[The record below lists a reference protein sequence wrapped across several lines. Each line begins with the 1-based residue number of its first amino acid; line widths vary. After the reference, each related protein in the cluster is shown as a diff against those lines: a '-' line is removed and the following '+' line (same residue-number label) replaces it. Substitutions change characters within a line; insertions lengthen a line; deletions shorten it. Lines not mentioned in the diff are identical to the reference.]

1 MRRALIT
8 RRIRSKPRPPQTRRP
23 RLMQRRTRANK
34 NPGVRGHREARVRD
48 RRDDQA
54 RSSGDRRGRESR
66 AGSNDEN
73 GLPAGGRRTVRGR
86 ETSGG
91 GDHPRAGRGGAD
103 DHHHVALQHRSGG
116 APVGQSLDLSAAV
129 SPEGAW
135 TVTQVTRRARAVV
148 EGGLL
153 PLWVRGEISGFKAWQ
168 SGHWYFALRDRSAQI
183 RCVMFQKDNR
193 RLPAPPQDGMQVFLF
208 ARPTVWEEKG
218 EFRLTVVDLLSTEA
232 GGLWQLAFEKAKA
245 ALAKDGLLDP
255 ARKRA
260 LPRYPLRIA
269 VVTSPD
275 GAALRDI
282 IAVTARRWPV
292 AELLVLPTRVQGE
305 GAEQEICAALA
316 LLCRV
321 EGLDVA
327 IIGRGG
333 GSREDLWTF
342 NHERVARAVAALP
355 VPVISAVGH
364 ETDVT
369 LCDLVA
375 DLRAPTPS
383 AAAEAATP
391 DRDDVL
397 VELAHLGAR
406 LARGLAGR
414 SGRVAER
421 LDRTFDRLTGTL
433 ERRLERLREARARL
447 TAAEAQVKQV
457 LSDQAGHLKVEDFD
471 G

>member
-1 MRRALIT
+1 M
-8 RRIRSKPRPPQTRRP
+8 
-23 RLMQRRTRANK
+23 
-34 NPGVRGHREARVRD
+34 
-48 RRDDQA
+48 
-54 RSSGDRRGRESR
+54 
-66 AGSNDEN
+66 
-73 GLPAGGRRTVRGR
+73 
-86 ETSGG
+86 
-91 GDHPRAGRGGAD
+91 
-103 DHHHVALQHRSGG
+103 
-116 APVGQSLDLSAAV
+116 GQSLDLFAAI

-148 EGGLL
+148 EAGLA
-153 PLWVRGEISGFKAWQ
+153 PLWVRGEVSGFKAWQ
-168 SGHWYFALRDRSAQI
+168 SGHWYFALRDRTAQL

-193 RLPAPPQDGMQVFLF
+193 RLPAPPADGMQVFVF
-208 ARPTVWEEKG
+208 ARPTLWEEKG
-218 EFRLTVVDLLSTEA
+218 EFRLTVLDLLSTEA
-232 GGLWQLAFEKAKA
+232 GGLWQVAFEKAKA

-255 ARKRA
+255 ARKRR
-260 LPRYPLRIA
+260 LPPYPGRIA

-282 IAVTARRWPV
+282 IAVATRRWPL
-292 AELLVLPTRVQGE
+292 AQLLVVPTRVQGD
-305 GAEQEICAALA
+305 GAEREIRGALA
-316 LLCRV
+316 LVTRLQ
-321 EGLDVA
+321 GLDLV

-391 DRDDVL
+391 DVVEVL
-397 VELAHLGAR
+397 VDLDHLGAR
-406 LARGLAGR
+406 LARGLATR

-421 LDRTFDRLTGTL
+421 LDRGFDRLT
-433 ERRLERLREARARL
+433 AP
-447 TAAEAQVKQV
+447 
-457 LSDQAGHLKVEDFD
+457 
-471 G
+471 